1 MLLMKQGPEVK
12 TMANILLARN
22 LATSLGGSS
31 RALSPKSDRI
41 RFHQIRTLAKALLIG
56 GQSYR
61 NEPYSKLSLP
71 LYISS
76 RTLNEGAAGNKFI
89 FNQDPAWLINR
100 ALLEQG
106 CPVLIE
112 GGVNFISNLIAESLI
127 DLLYITRVNQDG
139 DGHFFDESQLLKN
152 YQRQSIEVIDDVS
165 FESWGVKLKSSD

>member
-1 MLLMKQGPEVK
+1 MQRGPEIK
-12 TMANILLARN
+12 TMANILLAKN
-22 LATSLGGSS
+22 MATSLGGSS

-41 RFHQIRTLAKALLIG
+41 RFHQIRTQAKAILIG

-76 RTLNEGAAGNKFI
+76 RTLNEAVSGNKFI

-106 CPVLIE
+106 SPVLIE
-112 GGVNFISNLIAESLI
+112 GGVNFISNLITKSLI

-139 DGHFFDESQLLKN
+139 DGHFFDESQLLEN
-152 YQRQSIEVIDDVS
+152 YQRQSIEVIDGAS
-165 FESWGVKLKSSD
+165 FESWSVKLKSSD